1 LSPEQQAQ
9 TLAGRLEACGVS
21 QVIVYP
27 QGQWTVRQARVYL
40 DDLLNALPDGITLG
54 CAVPLMDATFPE
66 EEFATVA
73 DVIVPIVP
81 LDTRAGDV
89 RARLE
94 ALKADYGKQYPQAT
108 IMPTASTAGQHAD
121 GMRWRARPD
130 QIDTFLN
137 ACADLEWQQVSFMT
151 WEDLHAQPILWRTVQ
166 SWEYTPPKQAPAPQ
180 VTVQS
185 TPNAPTAP
193 AVTVTTGTSTALPSN
208 LSAREKLLQYGVALG
223 SDMGGTWDNE
233 EEIETILAVVE
244 IFGESLKPLFTGVDP
259 AIDAV
264 NAFRVLY
271 APQLVKRNPTGNV
284 NTARTSVWYGMNR
297 RGYVMYFG
305 NHMFKK
311 QREMLSTGQGLGF
324 VSTEIIAHE
333 FSHTINW
340 RYPNVPTISSGQ
352 MDNYYHNQMRV
363 GAYTLSSGERVNFQ
377 RTNDG
382 FTFAARS
389 SNHVYET
396 ITDAIANFC
405 YAGLTDDNLGKGRL
419 GQLTELLTKVVEYRI
434 DHYGDLARIQGKID
448 KLSDSRPNDNIASE
462 LQPAMDA
469 LATAGLDARLAQYQG

>member
-1 LSPEQQAQ
+1 
-9 TLAGRLEACGVS
+9 
-21 QVIVYP
+21 
-27 QGQWTVRQARVYL
+27 
-40 DDLLNALPDGITLG
+40 
-54 CAVPLMDATFPE
+54 AVMAT
-66 EEFATVA
+66 A
-73 DVIVPIVP
+73 DV
-81 LDTRAGDV
+81 G
-89 RARLE
+89 
-94 ALKADYGKQYPQAT
+94 
-108 IMPTASTAGQHAD
+108 
-121 GMRWRARPD
+121 
-130 QIDTFLN
+130 
-137 ACADLEWQQVSFMT
+137 
-151 WEDLHAQPILWRTVQ
+151 
-166 SWEYTPPKQAPAPQ
+166 
-180 VTVQS
+180 
-185 TPNAPTAP
+185 
-193 AVTVTTGTSTALPSN
+193 TALPSN
-208 LSAREKLLQYGVALG
+208 LSARDKLLQYGVALG

-264 NAFRVLY
+264 NAFRMLY

-284 NTARTSVWYGMNR
+284 NPARTSVWYGMNR

-389 SNHVYET
+389 SNHDYET

-448 KLSDSRPNDNIASE
+448 KLSDSRPNDNIALE

-469 LATAGLDARLAQYQG
+469 LAAAGLDARLAQYQG